1 MRPLSTSL
9 KIIALGLTMNDHFKG
24 TAVQFLICTFT
35 KKLAMSGFLF
45 NDIIFGPVKSRRFG
59 VSLGVNLLPETMKYC
74 TFNCIYCE
82 CGLTDADQ
90 DKKAKIPSA
99 ARITEALS
107 ERFAAL
113 SSEGLTPDN
122 ITFAGNGEPTIHPGF
137 AEIVDRTIELRNL
150 YFPKALITVLSNSTR
165 LHIVKVKEAL
175 LKLDN
180 NVLKLDAGSQ
190 EMFDRI
196 NRPLSPVKLESIVG
210 QLAGFGGNLTIQ
222 TLFVR
227 GLVDGCIIDNTSETE
242 ISLWIGHLLKIKPKL
257 VMLYSIDRGTPE
269 RGLEKIGAAELN
281 LIAERLAA
289 QGIPSEV
296 FA

>member
-1 MRPLSTSL
+1 
-9 KIIALGLTMNDHFKG
+9 
-24 TAVQFLICTFT
+24 
-35 KKLAMSGFLF
+35 MSGFLF
-45 NDIIFGPVKSRRFG
+45 DEIIFGPVKSRRFG

-82 CGLTDADQ
+82 CGLTDAEQ
-90 DKKAKIPSA
+90 DKKAKIPTA
-99 ARITEALS
+99 AQITEALG
-107 ERFAAL
+107 ERFKTL
-113 SSEGLTPDN
+113 SGEGLSPDN

-150 YFPKALITVLSNSTR
+150 YFPKAMITVLSNSTR
-165 LHIVKVKEAL
+165 LHIAKVKDAL

-196 NRPLSPVKLESIVG
+196 NRPLSPIKITSVVD
-210 QLAGFGGNLTIQ
+210 QLAGFKGNLTIQ
-222 TLFVR
+222 TLFLR
-227 GLVDGCIIDNTSETE
+227 GTVNNLKIDNTSETE

-269 RGLEKIGAAELN
+269 KGLEKIKASELHH
-281 LIAERLAA
+281 IAERLSAL
-289 QGIPSEV
+289 GIPSEV

>member
-1 MRPLSTSL
+1 
-9 KIIALGLTMNDHFKG
+9 
-24 TAVQFLICTFT
+24 
-35 KKLAMSGFLF
+35 MSGFLF
-45 NDIIFGPVKSRRFG
+45 DEIIFGPVKSRRFG

-90 DKKAKIPSA
+90 DKKARIPSA
-99 ARITEALS
+99 TQITEALE

-113 SSEGLTPDN
+113 SGEGLAPDN

-137 AEIVDRTIELRNL
+137 AEIVDRTIELRDL

-165 LHIVKVKEAL
+165 LHIAKVKEAL

-210 QLAGFGGNLTIQ
+210 QLAGFSGNLTIQ

-227 GLVDGCIIDNTSETE
+227 GSVNGNLIDNTSEVE
-242 ISLWIGHLLKIKPKL
+242 INLWIGHLVKIKPKL

-269 RGLEKIGAAELN
+269 KGLEKIRASELHR
-281 LIAERLAA
+281 IAERLSSL
-289 QGIPSEV
+289 GIPSEV